1 MDSGATD
8 HITSEL
14 EKLTIRDKYHTHDL
28 VHTTSGSGMKISN
41 VGRTILHTPH
51 KNCIYKNIFHVPAA
65 NKSLASVHKLTFDSN
80 ALIEFHPNHF
90 LIKDWVT

>member
-14 EKLTIRDKYHTHDL
+14 EKLIVRDKYHTHDQ

-51 KNCIYKNIFHVPAA
+51 K
-65 NKSLASVHKLTFDSN
+65 KLYLQKYFSCSCC
-80 ALIEFHPNHF
+80 
-90 LIKDWVT
+90 